1 MLHLIT
7 ATPGSGKT
15 FWAVSEMLK
24 LAQAGETIY
33 SNINGCTIPDIL
45 PLPDDYDI
53 EGLPDN
59 SYVFIDEAQK
69 IDKFQAVGRQP
80 LSSDPTVKFF
90 EVHRH
95 RGFEIFFI
103 TQDPEFLH
111 KHILKLIGHHVF
123 LVRPMG
129 SRFPAVYEW
138 SKYQN
143 RPDSK
148 AAQKSADAHSQISFK
163 KSVYQYY
170 QSTVKDTH
178 KFQWKKLLKLAALP
192 IIGLIGLIYI
202 IFFSN
207 NHFLNKDA
215 IADTDQ
221 AAKDQAAQLTGASGS
236 NPTINPASP
245 PVAPT
250 QTAYDQESKRVS
262 FISKSSDYC
271 RAFDGNG
278 NLMRNLPYS
287 ECIFL
292 SENPIAINAA
302 NPENIKQ
309 LNKANYIGQQ
319 SNDYSANG
327 KPLYAQNTTS
337 VRGDPL
343 PF

>member
-15 FWAVSEMLK
+15 FWAVSQILK
-24 LAQAGETIY
+24 LAQAGESVYT
-33 SNINGCTIPDIL
+33 NINGCLVPGVE
-45 PLPDDYDI
+45 PLPEDYDI
-53 EGLPDN
+53 ESLPDN

-80 LSSDPTVKFF
+80 LSSDPTIKFF

-95 RGFEIFFI
+95 RGFEIYFI

-143 RPDSK
+143 RPDTK
-148 AAQKSADAHSQISFK
+148 GAKKSADAHYTISFK

-170 QSTVKDTH
+170 KSTVIDTH
-178 KFQWKKLLKLAALP
+178 RFQWGKLLKLSILP
-192 IIGLIGLIYI
+192 IAAVIVIVYV

-207 NHFLNKDA
+207 NHFLNTHAISDA
-215 IADTDQ
+215 KAMS
-221 AAKDQAAQLTGASGS
+221 TGEPSTQTS
-236 NPTINPASP
+236 SSDVKSTTQNPTVSTPQLS
-245 PVAPT
+245 
-250 QTAYDQESKRVS
+250 AYDAESQRIA
-262 FISKSSDYC
+262 FISKSDTYC

-278 NLMRNLPYS
+278 NLMRYLSYNDCVFYS
-287 ECIFL
+287 D
-292 SENPIAINAA
+292 NPMALKSADPKNIQNKQMQQ
-302 NPENIKQ
+302 PEYQTNQ
-309 LNKANYIGQQ
+309 
-319 SNDYSANG
+319 
-327 KPLYAQNTTS
+327 PVYAQPANTTYTN

-343 PF
+343 PTI